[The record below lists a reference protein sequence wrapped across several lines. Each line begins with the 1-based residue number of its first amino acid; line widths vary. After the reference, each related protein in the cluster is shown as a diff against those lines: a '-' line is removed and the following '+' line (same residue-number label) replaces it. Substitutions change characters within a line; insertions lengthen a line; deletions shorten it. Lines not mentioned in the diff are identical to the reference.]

1 MTQVDVV
8 IRDIEIDPTGRMITL
23 TVDATVAGKTEE
35 VRVCEMV
42 GNLRGLNNLEV
53 QDRFKGIL
61 QDVIRQRLGE
71 REEVTAE
78 GAWKRAQTFIG
89 KTFIIEV
96 A

>member
-1 MTQVDVV
+1 MTTVEVK
-8 IRDIEIDPTGRMITL
+8 IKSIETDPTGRMITL

-42 GNLRGLNNLEV
+42 GNLKGLTDAEV
-53 QDRFKGIL
+53 QDHFRGSL

-71 REEVTAE
+71 KEEVTPT
-78 GAWKRAQTFIG
+78 GVWKRAQNFIG
-89 KTFIIEV
+89 KSYTIEV